1 MCVDEKRCS
10 ERMNDITEDVVE
22 LKSRMSKLE
31 DSHHQLKINFT
42 KMEGQINL
50 IDTNTVDIKAD
61 VKKILD
67 KPAQYWDKIV
77 MALIGGVVGY
87 IINLF
92 IG

>member
-10 ERMNDITEDVVE
+10 ERMNEMNDDVIE
-22 LKSRMSKLE
+22 LKTRMSKLE